1 MNASAVKY
9 TLLFFCTIVYVS
21 DGLSQKQ
28 YKIKIQSEYIEMDKR
43 LGSDAKRLIGNV
55 ICKHKGAILYCDTA
69 LYYSKQNMLHAYS
82 NAHVNQGD
90 TIHLYADTIVY
101 NGTTEMA
108 KSRNNV
114 KLIDKETTLLTE
126 YLDFDRKRSF
136 GYYVNG
142 ATIYSGDNTLT
153 SIKGYYYSKQDLFEF
168 KDSVKL
174 VNPDYTIYCDTM
186 KYNTQTKVTFFL
198 GPTDI
203 ISNTNKIYCE
213 KGWYNTETNVS
224 RFSQNPYLISD
235 NLRLKGDSLF
245 YDRKIGYGEAF
256 NNITLFDSVKNVILQ
271 GNYGYLYEA
280 TEESLMTDKALF
292 ISVSEE
298 KDSLY
303 IHGDTL
309 MSDPDTAAS
318 GKTDTANNEK
328 VIKAF
333 HNVKIYKPDLQG
345 VCDSLVYSTVDSI
358 IRLYTKPI
366 LWSKGYQLSA
376 EYIEIY
382 TSNNSADSVKMFTNS
397 IIIQEHDTANPKYN
411 QAQGR
416 NITGYIKQGDLHK
429 LTVNGNAK
437 SIFFPENKDG
447 YIGVNQSVSSSM
459 TLHLKNQEVE
469 KVYFVTQPDATFHP
483 LEKVDLSTLRL
494 EHFKWLDDLR
504 PSSKKDLLK

>member
-1 MNASAVKY
+1 MKY
-9 TLLFFCTIVYVS
+9 VFFFLLIFVNLHN
-21 DGLSQKQ
+21 GLSQKQ
-28 YKIKIQSEYIEMDKR
+28 YKIKIQSDYIEMDKS

-55 ICKHKGAILYCDTA
+55 VCKHKGAILYCDTA
-69 LYYSKQNMLHAYS
+69 LYYSKQNILHSYS

-108 KSRNNV
+108 RSRNNV
-114 KLIDKETTLLTE
+114 KLIDKEITLLTE

-153 SIKGYYYSKQDLFEF
+153 STKGYYYSKQDLFEF

-186 KYNTQTKVTFFL
+186 KYNTQTKTTFFL

-213 KGWYNTETNVS
+213 KGWYNTETDVS
-224 RFSQNPYLISD
+224 RFSQNPYLISAD
-235 NLRLKGDSLF
+235 QKLKGDSLF
-245 YDRKIGYGEAF
+245 YDRQIGYGEAF
-256 NNITLFDSVKNVILQ
+256 NNITLFDSVKNIILQ
-271 GNYGYLYEA
+271 GNYGYLYEK

-292 ISVSEE
+292 ISVTEE

-309 MSDPDTAAS
+309 MSDPDTTTPEE
-318 GKTDTANNEK
+318 TDTTK
-328 VIKAF
+328 KDKIIKAF
-333 HNVKIYKPDLQG
+333 HNVKIYKQDLQG
-345 VCDSLVYSTVDSI
+345 TCDSLVYSTVDSI
-358 IRLYTKPI
+358 IRLYTKPV
-366 LWSKGYQLSA
+366 LWSQGYQLSA
-376 EYIEIY
+376 EYIEVY
-382 TSNNSADSVKMFTNS
+382 TSNNSADSVKMYTNS
-397 IIIQEHDTANPKYN
+397 IIIRQEDTIRPKYN

-416 NITGYIKQGDLHK
+416 NITGYIKNGELYK

-437 SIFFPENKDG
+437 SIFYPKNKDG
-447 YIGVNQSVSSSM
+447 YVGVNQSVSSSM
-459 TLHLKNQEVE
+459 TLQFKNQEVE
-469 KVYFVTQPDATFHP
+469 RVYFVTQPDATFHP
-483 LEKVDLSTLRL
+483 LDKVDQTTLRL

-504 PSSKKDLLK
+504 PKSKNGLLK